1 MLIWKNKNNFSGK
14 MLAVQSEGDFR
25 GQLMPGLHK
34 AANDAKGNF
43 ELFERAVTHRLTQ
56 YTNEQ

>member
-1 MLIWKNKNNFSGK
+1 MIQAVFNKSGK

-34 AANDAKGNF
+34 AANDAKSNF
-43 ELFERAVTHRLTQ
+43 ELFERAVTGRFTIHESTA
-56 YTNEQ
+56 

>member
-1 MLIWKNKNNFSGK
+1 

-43 ELFERAVTHRLTQ
+43 ELFERAVTRRLNAQ
-56 YTNEQ
+56 YMNEQ